1 VDETL
6 KRRLIG
12 AAVVVSLA
20 VIFVPMLVE
29 EAPVPDPRIEGSNVP
44 PRENLTFKS
53 SLLKDEV
60 VPTDA
65 APPNGAPA
73 EAAAPPVAVAPAPD
87 VKPAVAAAADAGEA
101 AADAASEAMPP
112 KDPAKPT
119 EPAAPVRQPPV
130 SPATGQVAKVTP
142 TQPAKPIPKL
152 TAWVIQV
159 GNYSSRDKAD
169 AMAQPLRAKGLET
182 FVEPI
187 DEGGKVV
194 YRVSV
199 GPEADRKRAEGLLP
213 RVEAAMGG
221 KDKPFIRS
229 YP

>member
-29 EAPVPDPRIEGSNVP
+29 ETPVPDPRIEGSNVP
-44 PRENLTFKS
+44 PREDLTFKS

-65 APPNGAPA
+65 VPPNGAA
-73 EAAAPPVAVAPAPD
+73 QEAAAPPVAVAPAPD
-87 VKPAVAAAADAGEA
+87 VRPAIPTTTDPGATEA
-101 AADAASEAMPP
+101 SSEAMPP
-112 KDPAKPT
+112 KELAKPA
-119 EPAAPVRQPPV
+119 EPPAQAAKPPAA
-130 SPATGQVAKVTP
+130 GQVAKTTP
-142 TQPAKPIPKL
+142 TTPSKPVPKL

-159 GNYSSRDKAD
+159 GNYSTEEKAK
-169 AMAQPLRAKGLET
+169 AVVQSLQAKGLEG
-182 FVEPI
+182 FPERI
-187 DEGGKVV
+187 DEGGKTT

-199 GPEADRKRAEGLLP
+199 GPEADRKRAETLLP

-221 KDKPFIRS
+221 RDKPFIRTF
-229 YP
+229 P

>member
-1 VDETL
+1 MDETL

>member
-199 GPEADRKRAEGLLP
+199 GPEVDRKRAEGLLP